1 MSEKKGEERERERGG
16 EIERDYSFKP
26 PKSPEPRRS
35 NQLPVFPTTVR
46 VSSLWQRGVVASS
59 WSATCLFGVKT
70 LPD

>member
-26 PKSPEPRRS
+26 PKSPEPRLS

-46 VSSLWQRGVVASS
+46 VSSLWQRGV
-59 WSATCLFGVKT
+59 
-70 LPD
+70 